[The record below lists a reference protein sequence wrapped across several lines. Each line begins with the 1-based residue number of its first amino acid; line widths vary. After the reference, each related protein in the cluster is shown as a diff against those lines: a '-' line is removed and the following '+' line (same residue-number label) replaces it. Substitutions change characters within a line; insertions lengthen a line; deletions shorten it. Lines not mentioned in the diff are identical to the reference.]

1 MKLIKDK
8 KFLQNVAQYIDLT
21 NTIGGGVSQPIIKMD
36 KREEG
41 AVLRVMLPGV
51 EPEQWQVVV
60 DRNTVTVMAL
70 HQNENNP
77 AMQAPLFLHNFVLPP
92 LVDYSQLSAEFKG
105 KELRIMVPFLP
116 KGPRVLDIDYRY

>member
-21 NTIGGGVSQPIIKMD
+21 NTIGGGVSQPTIQMD
-36 KREEG
+36 KRKSG
-41 AVLRVMLPGV
+41 ALLRIHLPGV

-60 DRNTVTVMAL
+60 DKNTLTVMAL
-70 HQNENNP
+70 HQNEVNP

-92 LVDYSQLSAEFKG
+92 AVDYSKLAVVSEG
-105 KELRIMVPFLP
+105 RELRVSIPFLP
-116 KGPRVLDIDYRY
+116 QGPRALEIEIL